1 MAGRFT
7 ALRSQLAQLEA
18 NASAIRLDLE
28 LDPGCLNR
36 HVHSLAKTARLPLPV
51 SRSLV
56 LQAVGVDDLDRLP
69 VMPLHETN
77 AD

>member
-1 MAGRFT
+1 MGTRFT
-7 ALRSQLAQLEA
+7 ALRSHLAELEA

-36 HVHSLAKTARLPLPV
+36 HAHSLAKTARLPLPV

-56 LQAVGVDDLDRLP
+56 LQAVGLESLDGAGNLS
-69 VMPLHETN
+69 LLDTN